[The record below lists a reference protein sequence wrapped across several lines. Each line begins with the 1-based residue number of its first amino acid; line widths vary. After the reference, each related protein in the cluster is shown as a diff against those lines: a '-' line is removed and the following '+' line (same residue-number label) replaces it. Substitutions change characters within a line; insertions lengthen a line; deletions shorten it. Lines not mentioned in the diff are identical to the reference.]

1 MTERD
6 PLDDL
11 FAEARQ
17 NPPVPSEDFLARVL
31 ADAESEQ
38 PVASMVRR
46 PSVVS
51 KGGFWSS
58 LFAALGGAAAVAG
71 VSSAAMV
78 GLVVGYVQP
87 EALVNLAS
95 SYGISESAGGSFD
108 LLPGYES
115 LLAEE
120 TTQ

>member
-1 MTERD
+1 MSERD

-17 NPPVPSEDFLARVL
+17 NPPQPSDGFLARVL
-31 ADAESEQ
+31 ADAEAEQ
-38 PVASMVRR
+38 PRMAVAPPR
-46 PSVVS
+46 PGVV
-51 KGGFWSS
+51 KTGFWSS

-78 GLVVGYVQP
+78 GLVVGYIQP
-87 EALVNLAS
+87 EALVDLAS
-95 SYGISESAGGSFD
+95 TYGIAESSGGSFD

-115 LLAEE
+115 LLSEE

>member
-6 PLDDL
+6 PLADL

-17 NPPVPSEDFLARVL
+17 NPPEPSADFLARVL

-38 PVASMVRR
+38 PIASIVQR
-46 PSVVS
+46 PSGVA
-51 KGGFWSS
+51 KGSFWSG

-78 GLVVGYVQP
+78 GLVVGYIQP
-87 EALVNLAS
+87 EALISLAS

-115 LLAEE
+115 LLTEE
-120 TTQ
+120 ATQ